1 MKKLIFTILL
11 AAVLWTVMFSPWTAP
26 FVNFWWMMTGSA
38 LTLSV
43 FATLFNPGW
52 WREVKWSLPNV
63 LLGLGIAVAL
73 WGVFWLGD
81 KVSSWMFDF
90 ARPQVDSIYGMKE
103 GESPWLL
110 AALLLLLIGPAEEI
124 FWRGYVQRTLSKRWN
139 PNAGFVV
146 ATLIYALVHAGSCNF
161 MLVMAALVVG
171 AAWGALYR
179 FFRTALPL
187 LSCLM
192 QCGMWRYL
200 YFPDMI
206 IVYKNKVA
214 VMGRI
219 KTRQIDALNYKKAS
233 I

>member
-1 MKKLIFTILL
+1 MKKLIFTILM

-63 LLGLGIAVAL
+63 LLGIGIAVAL

-179 FFRTALPL
+179 FFPNRFAAII
-187 LSCLM
+187 LSHAV
-192 QCGMWRYL
+192 W
-200 YFPDMI
+200 D
-206 IVYKNKVA
+206 VA
-214 VMGRI
+214 VFIFSRYDYYLQ
-219 KTRQIDALNYKKAS
+219 K
-233 I
+233 